1 MLKAKIKKKKNN
13 LSQPELTFQ
22 TITLYKAS
30 KQNFTQS
37 ILNLPNIK
45 E

>member
-1 MLKAKIKKKKNN
+1 MLKAKIKKKNN
-13 LSQPELTFQ
+13 LNQPELTFQ